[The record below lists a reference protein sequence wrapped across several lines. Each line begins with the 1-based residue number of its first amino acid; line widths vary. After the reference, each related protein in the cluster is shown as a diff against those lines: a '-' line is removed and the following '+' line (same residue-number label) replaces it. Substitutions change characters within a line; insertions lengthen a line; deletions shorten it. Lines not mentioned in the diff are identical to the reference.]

1 MEYNIRFTLDSDLK
15 NDFNDLNKYHL
26 NSDYFNSVD
35 SEIVKKY
42 KYRFDGIKKGDK
54 LGDTGMNILEI
65 PARKLTNTSSE
76 DYKENNVKCPLCL
89 SLESD
94 KAIYPFNLEKSILWR
109 GYLIRPNGFPYF
121 RLHYLIQSSDHNEN
135 TNRGTQNDVH
145 LNSNIISD
153 ILTFLKIMN
162 KGSALFNGWIGNSLA
177 HMHFHYTD
185 MNFPIKQKLKKYLFN
200 KEIIKTSDSSTIF
213 IYKDTEHNCKNFI
226 FIKGTNPSND
236 VFHYLQYLNSINL
249 LYNLLMYYNNNM
261 FHIFIYI
268 RKKEVDD
275 YKFNFGATNL
285 SGLTTL
291 SESNFNLYKD
301 NKNNFLELIENYCSK
316 TVIKMDLEE
325 VKKIFSS

>member
-1 MEYNIRFTLDSDLK
+1 
-15 NDFNDLNKYHL
+15 
-26 NSDYFNSVD
+26 
-35 SEIVKKY
+35 
-42 KYRFDGIKKGDK
+42 
-54 LGDTGMNILEI
+54 
-65 PARKLTNTSSE
+65 
-76 DYKENNVKCPLCL
+76 
-89 SLESD
+89 
-94 KAIYPFNLEKSILWR
+94 
-109 GYLIRPNGFPYF
+109 
-121 RLHYLIQSSDHNEN
+121 
-135 TNRGTQNDVH
+135 
-145 LNSNIISD
+145 
-153 ILTFLKIMN
+153 
-162 KGSALFNGWIGNSLA
+162 
-177 HMHFHYTD
+177 